1 MRNAMLQTY
10 ITQMETHGERSD
22 ELSKRYD
29 NAQKQRHDLHI
40 LQIDQQ
46 YRVMPGD
53 PAETQ
58 QKIDALTAEITQL
71 DHEHKKEREAYF
83 HALMNMEKCFVRPE
97 TGFAGLLSRW
107 LGPVPPCMVQLDA
120 DSQQLAGAPSYR
132 KAGFGLFALA
142 VVCLV
147 VLSFAVPW
155 LAVSP
160 AVYLYQMYTSF
171 VPSWAAI
178 GATILTGAVFM
189 RYATSGITG
198 YAGRKSKFFDR
209 AAMYEEQWF
218 RSGAESWSQGQR
230 IYSCVAFGAVHIVNF
245 IYPLTSLIV
254 VAAVGGVFMC
264 TYLREYRRSE
274 NYQRA
279 TVAAA
284 KLHAAYN
291 RFAVAYMAVALCV
304 LLAAS
309 VL

>member
-1 MRNAMLQTY
+1 
-10 ITQMETHGERSD
+10 MEAHGERSD
-22 ELSKRYD
+22 ELDTRRY
-29 NAQKQRHDLHI
+29 NAERQRHDLRI

-46 YRVMPGD
+46 YSKAPGD

-58 QKIDALTAEITQL
+58 QKIDALSAEITQL
-71 DHEHKKEREAYF
+71 DQGYKKEREAYY
-83 HALMNMEKCFVRPE
+83 HALMNMERCFVRPQV
-97 TGFAGLLSRW
+97 GLAGLLSRW
-107 LGPVPPCMVQLDA
+107 LGPVPRCMVQLDA
-120 DSQQLAGAPSYR
+120 DSQQLADVPSYR
-132 KAGFGLFALA
+132 KAGLGLFVAA
-142 VVCLV
+142 AVCLV
-147 VLSFAVPW
+147 ALSLVAPW

-160 AVYLYQMYTSF
+160 AFYLYQVYASF
-171 VPSWAAI
+171 VSSWVAI
-178 GATILTGAVFM
+178 GATVLTGVVFV
-189 RYATSGITG
+189 RYATIGITG
-198 YAGRKSKFFDR
+198 YAGRQSKFFDR

-218 RSGAESWSQGQR
+218 RSGAESWSLGQR

-254 VAAVGGVFMC
+254 VGAVGGVFMYA
-264 TYLREYRRSE
+264 YLREYRRSE